1 MLMTNQEN
9 KFDDPTPETVA
20 KLKPCSLSYLDSEL
34 QRAGYLIADAFAA
47 ITLGLQVKIGGL
59 TTIGKGVMPPSLTD
73 HLAEKI
79 LAYRKWVDEMKRYNF
94 EINPVIDLCF
104 DNLSCRDLAKKYR
117 RHLSWPGPFI
127 KDALELYVKV
137 NNG

>member
-1 MLMTNQEN
+1 MLVSDAN

-20 KLKPCSLSYLDSEL
+20 KLKPCSLGYLDSEL

-59 TTIGKGVMPPSLTD
+59 TTIGKGVMPVALTD

-79 LAYRKWVDEMKRYNF
+79 IAYRKWVDEMARYRMD
-94 EINPVIDLCF
+94 IYPVIDVCF
-104 DNLSCRDLAKKYR
+104 DNMSCRDVAAKYR
-117 RHLSWPGPFI
+117 HDRGWASTLL